1 MATVTFSLSAK
12 TLILPSHPKTPIFNQ
27 VKNVGFLRRV
37 PSNGSVVGRRKSVI
51 LGALDGEYSSKRS
64 SSSEQRETI
73 MLPGC
78 DYNHWLIVM
87 EFPKDPA
94 PTREQMIDTYLN
106 TLASVLGSMEEAK
119 KNMYAFSTTT
129 YTGFQCTVDEATS
142 EKFKGLPGVLWVL
155 PDSYIDVK
163 NKDYGGDK
171 YINGEII
178 PCKYPT
184 YQPKRKGEMALL
196 LSAEGQDKR
205 QLPQIQPLH
214 EASCCKSLFVGI
226 VIHYTLASSDI
237 SCYITIISGY
247 SAHLEE
253 YVFLDYEVTCKMGV
267 GMVHIKLAL
276 LRFEWLFALA
286 NLSQAEA
293 APLGK
298 SRQLI

>member
-1 MATVTFSLSAK
+1 MATVPLSFSPK
-12 TLILPSHPKTPIFNQ
+12 TLTLHSHPKTSSLIFNT
-27 VKNVGFLRRV
+27 VTGLRFGWNPPDSSTTRIRTRTLIRAAV
-37 PSNGSVVGRRKSVI
+37 
-51 LGALDGEYSSKRS
+51 DGEYSAKRS
-64 SSSEQRETI
+64 SSGEQRETI

-106 TLASVLGSMEEAK
+106 TIASVLGSMEAAK

-142 EKFKGLPGVLWVL
+142 EKFKGMPGVLWVL

-184 YQPKRKGEMALL
+184 YQPKRGGSKNESRSLEVNTRSTI
-196 LSAEGQDKR
+196 LS
-205 QLPQIQPLH
+205 
-214 EASCCKSLFVGI
+214 
-226 VIHYTLASSDI
+226 
-237 SCYITIISGY
+237 
-247 SAHLEE
+247 
-253 YVFLDYEVTCKMGV
+253 YE
-267 GMVHIKLAL
+267 
-276 LRFEWLFALA
+276 
-286 NLSQAEA
+286 
-293 APLGK
+293 
-298 SRQLI
+298 

>member
-1 MATVTFSLSAK
+1 
-12 TLILPSHPKTPIFNQ
+12 
-27 VKNVGFLRRV
+27 
-37 PSNGSVVGRRKSVI
+37 
-51 LGALDGEYSSKRS
+51 
-64 SSSEQRETI
+64 

-106 TLASVLGSMEEAK
+106 TLATVLGSMEEAK

-129 YTGFQCTVDEATS
+129 YTGFQCTVDEETS

-184 YQPKRKGEMALL
+184 YQPKQRNSSKYESRRYERRRDGPPGTTARKP
-196 LSAEGQDKR
+196 R
-205 QLPQIQPLH
+205 Q
-214 EASCCKSLFVGI
+214 E
-226 VIHYTLASSDI
+226 TASSE
-237 SCYITIISGY
+237 SS
-247 SAHLEE
+247 
-253 YVFLDYEVTCKMGV
+253 
-267 GMVHIKLAL
+267 
-276 LRFEWLFALA
+276 
-286 NLSQAEA
+286 
-293 APLGK
+293 
-298 SRQLI
+298 

>member
-1 MATVTFSLSAK
+1 MATFSMGLTVFPPTPQTLS
-12 TLILPSHPKTPIFNQ
+12 PTPIPTPSVCFAS
-27 VKNVGFLRRV
+27 RV
-37 PSNGSVVGRRKSVI
+37 VNLPGRSVSAAWRCSRPSAAAAVRAAV
-51 LGALDGEYSSKRS
+51 DGEYSTKRS

-106 TLASVLGSMEEAK
+106 MLATVLGSMEEAK

-171 YINGEII
+171 YINGREMDRHVKDQNQGRRRVLRMQIHHPLEVEILGSLGLF
-178 PCKYPT
+178 
-184 YQPKRKGEMALL
+184 PKQGLYY
-196 LSAEGQDKR
+196 
-205 QLPQIQPLH
+205 IQVAINCL
-214 EASCCKSLFVGI
+214 
-226 VIHYTLASSDI
+226 
-237 SCYITIISGY
+237 CYK
-247 SAHLEE
+247 
-253 YVFLDYEVTCKMGV
+253 D
-267 GMVHIKLAL
+267 
-276 LRFEWLFALA
+276 
-286 NLSQAEA
+286 
-293 APLGK
+293 P
-298 SRQLI
+298 

>member
-1 MATVTFSLSAK
+1 MATVPFSVLPK
-12 TLILPSHPKTPIFNQ
+12 TLSQAHKHANPHQHATCLLPNYFPHRFNVATPRSWAVPNYKEKNGVRRSLVKTSA
-27 VKNVGFLRRV
+27 V
-37 PSNGSVVGRRKSVI
+37 
-51 LGALDGEYSSKRS
+51 DEDYSSKRS

-106 TLASVLGSMEEAK
+106 TLATVLGSMEEAK

-129 YTGFQCTVDEATS
+129 YTGFQCTVDEETS

-178 PCKYPT
+178 PCQYPT
-184 YQPKRKGEMALL
+184 YQPKQRGSKYESRRNERRYERRRDGPPRAKGQTQSSE
-196 LSAEGQDKR
+196 SA
-205 QLPQIQPLH
+205 P
-214 EASCCKSLFVGI
+214 
-226 VIHYTLASSDI
+226 T
-237 SCYITIISGY
+237 SG
-247 SAHLEE
+247 
-253 YVFLDYEVTCKMGV
+253 
-267 GMVHIKLAL
+267 
-276 LRFEWLFALA
+276 
-286 NLSQAEA
+286 
-293 APLGK
+293 
-298 SRQLI
+298 